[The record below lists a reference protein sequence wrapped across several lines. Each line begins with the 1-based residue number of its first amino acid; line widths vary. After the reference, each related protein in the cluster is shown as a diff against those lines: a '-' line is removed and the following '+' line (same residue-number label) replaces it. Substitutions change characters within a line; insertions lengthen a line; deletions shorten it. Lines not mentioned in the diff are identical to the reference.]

1 MNDIDALLARL
12 DRRVILHTAMNAADG
27 RGSLE
32 GKCAATIRTLRAER
46 DAAIEQRDSAETIAN
61 AHALR
66 MSEIAAQ
73 RDAAYAAPIVHEADA
88 IRTLTDQVATLTAQ
102 RDALRDAAGK
112 FHAIR
117 RCAAEVGADPFIL
130 KAAIDGEDEANRALS
145 ASPATGG
152 RDEAKRVVRIAY
164 PEPGA
169 DLADEIVDL
178 IYSLGARYRANA
190 TFVMNSKTAGVL
202 RMVHDCDGRFL
213 WSDAP
218 TKGEPARLVGYPVRI
233 DEGIPDIAFGIVAAL
248 RAEPPARDG
257 GA

>member
-1 MNDIDALLARL
+1 MTDIDDLLAEMRAAGEAVGWGAQDAL
-12 DRRVILHTAMNAADG
+12 DKAA
-27 RGSLE
+27 
-32 GKCAATIRTLRAER
+32 
-46 DAAIEQRDSAETIAN
+46 
-61 AHALR
+61 
-66 MSEIAAQ
+66 
-73 RDAAYAAPIVHEADA
+73 VA
-88 IRTLTDQVATLTAQ
+88 IRTLVAENAGLKTELIDKTLDFADRIDSAVTLGKQAVAENERLVAQVADLTEALQ
-102 RDALRDAAGK
+102 PFAALAEHWDDATPDDADAEAIVRVGQLR
-112 FHAIR
+112 HAR
-117 RCAAEVGADPFIL
+117 
-130 KAAIDGEDEANRALS
+130 RALS
-145 ASPATGG
+145 TSPATGG

-257 GA
+257 GDNG